1 MNAKIKV
8 TDKRMFTA
16 EGEIREDLRDQEVGA
31 DQPGD
36 RPDPK
41 QVDEPPRVEPA
52 RVEPKTPEMPLPKAA
67 ASEPPLGRPREP
79 ARRQPG
85 TGDGDLPAPTFVD
98 LIGLLAQPIAMF
110 LGDTSMPGGEAEEN
124 LPLAR
129 FHIDLLDLVQSKTKG
144 NINSEE
150 AKLLEDLLFQLRMRY
165 VEKVG

>member
-1 MNAKIKV
+1 MNERIKV

-16 EGEIREDLRDQEVGA
+16 EGEIREGLRDQEVGA
-31 DQPGD
+31 DALGD
-36 RPDPK
+36 N
-41 QVDEPPRVEPA
+41 
-52 RVEPKTPEMPLPKAA
+52 VEPKRVDESPGAGPPREEPKTSETPLPTAA
-67 ASEPPLGRPREP
+67 ASESPMEPPREP

-85 TGDGDLPAPTFVD
+85 TGADDLPAPTFVD

-110 LGDTSMPGGEAEEN
+110 LGDGSMPGSEAEEN

-129 FHIDLLDLVQSKTKG
+129 FHIDLLDLVRSKTKG

-165 VEKVG
+165 VEKVE